1 MSCSAGHIT
10 ILSSYVR
17 ERTGK
22 LPYIKLDVFYHK
34 RSCKSTVTIHGP
46 LDRDS
51 NGFCHYKS
59 PAAMGKTHLKP

>member
-1 MSCSAGHIT
+1 MNSF
-10 ILSSYVR
+10 
-17 ERTGK
+17 
-22 LPYIKLDVFYHK
+22 PYIKAPE
-34 RSCKSTVTIHGP
+34 CQSTPELFCTIIVTIHGP